1 MRVVQVIQLQ
11 FFPLLSWYDWHSEWK
26 RADFSYKHISSNP
39 APLPL
44 NCFPYRPFI
53 LFPAILALVVRFID
67 LKPLSF
73 YTAQTKKTAKSRDNA
88 REETLVFCNQVLSRI
103 VQFVPRLSMHD
114 DNVNMIKCAL
124 DLYVQWNL
132 DIKNL
137 YIMESLVYRTIF
149 FTPVIAK
156 YMKKEPQYDETTV

>member
-1 MRVVQVIQLQ
+1 MEKSRLFLQ
-11 FFPLLSWYDWHSEWK
+11 AHFLES
-26 RADFSYKHISSNP
+26 
-39 APLPL
+39 
-44 NCFPYRPFI
+44 RPFPFKLPPVQAI
-53 LFPAILALVVRFID
+53 HSLSCNLSTWLFGLLIKNLYPFTRPKV
-67 LKPLSF
+67 
-73 YTAQTKKTAKSRDNA
+73 KKQSSQ
-88 REETLVFCNQVLSRI
+88 ETIQEKKLLYFLIKLWARI

-132 DIKNL
+132 DIMNL

-156 YMKKEPQYDETTV
+156 YMKKEPQYNETSA

>member
-1 MRVVQVIQLQ
+1 
-11 FFPLLSWYDWHSEWK
+11 
-26 RADFSYKHISSNP
+26 
-39 APLPL
+39 
-44 NCFPYRPFI
+44 
-53 LFPAILALVVRFID
+53 
-67 LKPLSF
+67 
-73 YTAQTKKTAKSRDNA
+73 
-88 REETLVFCNQVLSRI
+88 
-103 VQFVPRLSMHD
+103 MHD

-156 YMKKEPQYDETTV
+156 YMQKEHQYNETSV

>member
-11 FFPLLSWYDWHSEWK
+11 FSLLLSWYDRHSEWK
-26 RADFSYKHISSNP
+26 RADCSYKHISSNP
-39 APLPL
+39 APSPL
-44 NCFPYRPFI
+44 NCLPYRPFI
-53 LFPAILALVVRFID
+53 LFPAILVLVVRFID
-67 LKPLSF
+67 LNPLSF
-73 YTAQTKKTAKSRDNA
+73 YTAQSKKTVKSRDNA
-88 REETLVFCNQVLSRI
+88 REETLIFCNQVLRRI
-103 VQFVPRLSMHD
+103 VQFVPGLSMHD

-132 DIKNL
+132 DIMNL

-156 YMKKEPQYDETTV
+156 YMKKEPQYNETSV